1 VIESFH
7 WDNNYILGIESV
19 DKQHKHLVD
28 LTNQLAEI
36 VSENQNDL
44 KAIRKLIDKL
54 SDYTIYHFHD
64 EETVMVKYGVD
75 HRHIVYHK
83 RKHSDF
89 VNEIIEISS
98 TITQENTQSLKYL
111 LDFLTHW
118 LIYHILGDDKS
129 MARQIGWI
137 KAGYSPKEA
146 FEKEQKRKSDSSME
160 LLLRALNNLFA
171 QVSHKNSELV
181 KLNKTLEEK
190 VQERTK
196 ELLKVTEELKRLS
209 LTDNLTKLP
218 NRRHAIQTLEKCFQE
233 ARLHNKPLVCM
244 MVDADHFKE
253 INDTFGHDAGD
264 LVLVKL
270 SQNLTHSVRNDDLVC
285 RLGGDEFLII
295 CPNTDLAGGMI
306 LGETIRKNVSEL
318 YVPITNN
325 NGWHGSVSI
334 GVAELTKTMKS
345 YKDLIKIADDSVY
358 VSKRKGKNRVSTVL

>member
-1 VIESFH
+1 MVESFH

-36 VSENQNDL
+36 VSENKQDL
-44 KAIRKLIDKL
+44 EAIRKLIDKL

-64 EETVMVKYGVD
+64 EESVMVRYGLD
-75 HRHIVYHK
+75 RRHIIYHK

-89 VNEIIEISS
+89 INEIIEISS
-98 TITQENTQSLKYL
+98 TISEENIPALKYL

-146 FEKEQKRKSDSSME
+146 FEKEQKRQTDSSME
-160 LLLRALNNLFA
+160 FLLKTLNSLFA
-171 QVSHKNSELV
+171 QVSRKNNELIQ
-181 KLNKTLEEK
+181 LNKSLEEK
-190 VQERTK
+190 VDIRTQ
-196 ELLKVTEELKRLS
+196 ELLKLNEELQKLS

-218 NRRHAIQTLEKCFQE
+218 NRRHAIQVLEQLFNE
-233 ARLHNKPLVCM
+233 AKLKNNPLVCM
-244 MVDADHFKE
+244 MVDADHFKI

-264 LVLVKL
+264 LVLVQL
-270 SQNLTHSVRNDDLVC
+270 SQTLVYSVRNDDLVC

-295 CPNTDLAGGMI
+295 CPNTNLSGGMT
-306 LGETIRKNVSEL
+306 LGEIVRKKVAEL
-318 YVPITNN
+318 YVPITQN
-325 NGWHGSVSI
+325 NGWHGCVSI
-334 GVAELTKTMKS
+334 GVAELTETMES
-345 YKDLIKIADDSVY
+345 YKDLIKIADESVY
-358 VSKRKGKNRVSTVL
+358 VSKREGKNKVSTVL